1 LIHVIINMSFKKIV
15 LCLAVFCNLCGTARS
30 QVMEVGVNAGAA
42 GYIGD
47 LNPKNPFEVSGIAF
61 GAFVKGNL
69 DPYWAI
75 GLHYNYGKI
84 QDNDATSFDASF
96 RRRNLNFS
104 TPLHEL
110 SLQVDFNFLEYFS
123 GGGVKN
129 WTPYIFTGIGGV
141 LFNPKAEYQGQKY
154 ELKYYATEGKSYKNY
169 ALSIPYGVGLKYRI
183 SDHLAL
189 FTQMGYRTAH
199 SDYLDDVGDRYPLVD
214 VYGKV
219 DADHPKIINLSNP
232 ANPALPSNINPGG
245 QRGNFVKRDTYF
257 FMHIGISYTFL
268 SDKCYAF

>member
-1 LIHVIINMSFKKIV
+1 MIHAIINMGIKKIV
-15 LCLAVFCNLCGTARS
+15 LCIAASCVLFCGSARS
-30 QVMEVGVNAGAA
+30 QVMEVGVNAGAG
-42 GYIGD
+42 GYMGD
-47 LNPKNPFEVSGIAF
+47 LNPRNPFEVSGVAF

-69 DPYWAI
+69 DPYWAV

-84 QDNDATSFDASF
+84 ADNDATSFDATF

-104 TPLHEL
+104 TPLHEF

-129 WTPYIFTGIGGV
+129 WTPYIFTGIGAV
-141 LFNPKAEYQGQKY
+141 MFNPKAEYDGQKY
-154 ELKYYATEGKSYKNY
+154 ELKYYETEGKSYKKY

-199 SDYLDDVGDRYPLVD
+199 TDYLDDVGDRYPLLD

-219 DADHPKIINLSNP
+219 DAGNPKTINLSNP
-232 ANPALPSNINPGG
+232 SVPYTANPGG